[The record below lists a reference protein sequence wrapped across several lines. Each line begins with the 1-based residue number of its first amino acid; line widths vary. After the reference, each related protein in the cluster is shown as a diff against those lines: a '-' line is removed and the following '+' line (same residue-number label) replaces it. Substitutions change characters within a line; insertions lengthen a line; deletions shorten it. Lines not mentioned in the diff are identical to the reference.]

1 MIRFIAKIVSIVALI
16 AVILPSVLF
25 LAGRMEL
32 PMVKWIML
40 LATIVWFVSASAY
53 MWNEETK

>member
-16 AVILPSVLF
+16 AVILPSVFF

-40 LATIVWFVSASAY
+40 LATIVWFASASTY
-53 MWNEETK
+53 MWKEETR